1 MEKLRS
7 LSALC
12 PGHTRLDRQTPVF
25 FRTVRVPECCAPTV
39 YGRDRSSWRLRRF
52 TMRKAG
58 ISTSPTRSLARGA
71 SISCLCRAVCIYE
84 ASSPE
89 AIHEHTLRGDL
100 PVTEII
106 AIADTVVV
114 RQIPPRPPRKQTR
127 DNTRTRHRV
136 AGRDTDGHVAG
147 GVLLPPA

>member
-1 MEKLRS
+1 M
-7 LSALC
+7 ALAKIHNAKS
-12 PGHTRLDRQTPVF
+12 GDINIAHQVTG
-25 FRTVRVPECCAPTV
+25 E
-39 YGRDRSSWRLRRF
+39 
-52 TMRKAG
+52 
-58 ISTSPTRSLARGA
+58 GA
-71 SISCLCRAVCIYE
+71 SSSCLCRAVCIYE